1 MIHGEAYGLWN
12 GALCAVSLLLGGK
25 LAGLPMPSK
34 GKLLVSALL
43 GCLGAMWQLMRPGE
57 QELALFLCL
66 ISVWICYGKEGL
78 TAFARAL
85 VTTLCAALLPGG
97 AAMVLMRMGGS
108 AALSMSLA
116 LLLALL
122 LWTLSTLLPTAQE
135 QVRQVELR
143 AGGQSVILP
152 AMLDSGNLL
161 RDPLTSLPVMV
172 ISLRAA
178 RALFPEHPGL
188 GCLEELP
195 RGFRLLSV
203 RTAAGRGLWPVFRP
217 QSCRLYLD
225 GKVQEAKV
233 MVAVA
238 GPGYEGI
245 QALVPLAALPAP
257 GPQEGCAAGAQ
268 AQAGALPL
276 MSQK

>member
-1 MIHGEAYGLWN
+1 MVHGEAYGLWN

-25 LAGLPMPSK
+25 LAGLPMPGR
-34 GKLLVSALL
+34 GKLLLCGLL
-43 GCLGAMWQLMRPGE
+43 GCLGALWQLFRPRE

-66 ISVWICYGKEGL
+66 ASVWICYGGEGL

-85 VTTLCAALLPGG
+85 VTTFCAALLPGG
-97 AAMVLMRMGGS
+97 AAMVMMSMGGS
-108 AALSMSLA
+108 AALSMSLS

-122 LWTLSTLLPTAQE
+122 LWTLSSLLPTTQE
-135 QVRQVELR
+135 QVRQVELV
-143 AGGQSVILP
+143 ANHQSVILP

-188 GCLEELP
+188 GNLEELP
-195 RGFRLLSV
+195 MGFRLLSV
-203 RTAAGRGLWPVFRP
+203 RTAAGRGLWPIFRP
-217 QSCRLYLD
+217 DGCRLYLD
-225 GKVQEAKV
+225 GKVREAKV

-238 GPGYEGI
+238 GPAYEGV
-245 QALVPLAALPAP
+245 QALVPSAALPPPVPLQGSPARVQP
-257 GPQEGCAAGAQ
+257 AAGE
-268 AQAGALPL
+268 LPL

>member
-1 MIHGEAYGLWN
+1 MVHAEAYGLWN

-25 LAGLPMPSK
+25 LAGLRSPGK
-34 GKLLVSALL
+34 AKLLLSGLL
-43 GCLGAMWQLMRPGE
+43 GCLGALWQLYRPRE

-66 ISVWICYGKEGL
+66 ASVWICYGGEGL

-85 VTTLCAALLPGG
+85 VTTFCAALLPGG
-97 AAMVLMRMGGS
+97 AAMVMMGMGGS
-108 AALSMSLA
+108 PALSMSLA

-122 LWTLSTLLPTAQE
+122 LWTLSTLLPSTRE
-135 QVRQVELR
+135 QVRQVELV
-143 AGGQSVILP
+143 ANGQGVILP

-172 ISLRAA
+172 ISLKAA
-178 RALFPEHPGL
+178 RVLFPEYPGL
-188 GCLEELP
+188 GSLEELP

-217 QSCRLYLD
+217 ERCRLYLD
-225 GKVQEAKV
+225 GKLREAKV

-238 GPGYEGI
+238 GPAYEGI
-245 QALVPLAALPAP
+245 QALVPSAALPAP
-257 GPQEGCAAGAQ
+257 GPLEAGVPKARPP
-268 AQAGALPL
+268 AGELPL